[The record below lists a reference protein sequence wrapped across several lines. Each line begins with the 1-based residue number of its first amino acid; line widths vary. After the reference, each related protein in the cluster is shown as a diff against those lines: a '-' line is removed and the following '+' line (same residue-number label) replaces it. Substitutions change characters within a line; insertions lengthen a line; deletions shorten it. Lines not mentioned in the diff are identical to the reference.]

1 MSNKEELVDELKA
14 LNLHHNQRLKIM
26 EKAVKGVVPHEEA
39 CVKLFNCPVHQWM
52 ENRKPLLNK
61 IYGSENIK
69 ALEAYHVK
77 WHEQSDKVC
86 EMLSSKSGES
96 GGLLGNMFSKKTEIS
111 EGELDK
117 AMSYMIVLK
126 ELTDTIDSNF
136 KRMIK
141 RANAIQNDMFQEKRS
156 TVYDLKDKLVIALS
170 SRALFDLEKENRIF
184 DEEGPEAYYDYQL
197 KNEETP
203 LEVGTAFQFVKNLL
217 AINKSFDDKL
227 IEVIILSH
235 NNAATGLRIGRSI
248 EHYQLEIE
256 WSGWTSGTSVARY
269 MDAFKVDLFLSAH
282 PEDIQDAINA
292 NVAVATI
299 LPYKPRTD
307 IESDMVK
314 IAFDGDAVIF
324 GDESEKIYQER
335 GLEAFLAHEREN
347 AKNPLSKGP
356 FFKFLKVIS
365 DIQNRFP
372 MEKSPI
378 RTALVTTRSFS
389 THERVL
395 RTLDAWGV
403 RIDEAFFQGGVQKYE
418 VIKTFGADIFF
429 DDQDTHL
436 QYTTQDTPSA
446 KVPYRYQSLID
457 E

>member
-1 MSNKEELVDELKA
+1 MA
-14 LNLHHNQRLKIM
+14 
-26 EKAVKGVVPHEEA
+26 
-39 CVKLFNCPVHQWM
+39 
-52 ENRKPLLNK
+52 
-61 IYGSENIK
+61 
-69 ALEAYHVK
+69 
-77 WHEQSDKVC
+77 
-86 EMLSSKSGES
+86 
-96 GGLLGNMFSKKTEIS
+96 
-111 EGELDK
+111 
-117 AMSYMIVLK
+117 
-126 ELTDTIDSNF
+126 
-136 KRMIK
+136 
-141 RANAIQNDMFQEKRS
+141 
-156 TVYDLKDKLVIALS
+156 YDLKDKLVIALS

-184 DEEGPEAYYDYQL
+184 DEEGLEAYYDYQL
-197 KNEETP
+197 KHEESP
-203 LEVGTAFQFVKNLL
+203 LEVGTAFRFVKNLL

-227 IEVIILSH
+227 IEVIILSR

-248 EHYQLEIE
+248 EHYKLEIE
-256 WSGWTSGTSVARY
+256 RSGWTAGTPVARY
-269 MDAFKVDLFLSAH
+269 LDAFKVDLFLSAH
-282 PEDIQDAINA
+282 PEDVQDAINA
-292 NVAVATI
+292 DVAAATI
-299 LPYKPRTD
+299 LPHKPRAD

-324 GDESEKIYQER
+324 GDESEKIYQEK

-378 RTALVTTRSFS
+378 RTALVTARSFS

-418 VIKTFGADIFF
+418 VIKAFGADIFF
-429 DDQDTHL
+429 DDQDAHL

-446 KVPYRYQSLID
+446 KVPYRYQSLI
-457 E
+457 EE